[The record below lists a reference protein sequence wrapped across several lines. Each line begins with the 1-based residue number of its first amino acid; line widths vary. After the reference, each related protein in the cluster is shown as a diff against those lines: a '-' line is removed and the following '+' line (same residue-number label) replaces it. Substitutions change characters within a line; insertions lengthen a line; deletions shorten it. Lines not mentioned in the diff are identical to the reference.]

1 MKYYVYDTDKGYQE
15 FETVEEAAN
24 LFKTM
29 PFESRYTAIGIAEGV
44 AAIDV
49 IFKQE
54 LDGKVIFRAS
64 ADFLSFGLHENN
76 TEVIK
81 SELMKIHK
89 SLNIPDEVLE
99 DILES
104 NMESNEQLDDDLEM
118 M

>member
-15 FETVEEAAN
+15 FETVEDATN
-24 LFKTM
+24 MFKTIH
-29 PFESRYTAIGIAEGV
+29 FESRYTAIGMTEGV
-44 AAIDV
+44 VAIDV

-64 ADFLSFGLHENN
+64 ADFLSSGLYEKNP
-76 TEVIK
+76 EQVK

-89 SLNIPDEVLE
+89 SLNIPSEVLE

-104 NMESNEQLDDDLEM
+104 NVESNEQLDDDLEM